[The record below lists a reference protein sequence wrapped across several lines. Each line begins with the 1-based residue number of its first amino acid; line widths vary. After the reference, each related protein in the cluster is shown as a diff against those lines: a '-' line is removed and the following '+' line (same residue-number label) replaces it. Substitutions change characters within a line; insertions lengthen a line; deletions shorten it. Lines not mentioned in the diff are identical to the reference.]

1 MGALELFMIGLGW
14 LLWNNNER
22 ERRAEMQYIQQQLD
36 RAVAA
41 IERGE
46 EPILDEFVWEMIEE
60 YAATGQ
66 VHHAWWYLRRSRQG

>member
-14 LLWNNNER
+14 LFWNNSER

-41 IERGE
+41 IERGD
-46 EPILDEFVWEMIEE
+46 EPILDEFIWEMIEE

-66 VHHAWWYLRRSRQG
+66 VHRAGWYLRRSR